1 MRKYILWRQ
10 GGKDRLM
17 TELAAQLIEL
27 FRQLSVEQKQMMV
40 LSAALSYSASDQESS
55 AAVEDSTSAH
65 IE

>member
-1 MRKYILWRQ
+1 
-10 GGKDRLM
+10 M